1 MMNNYL
7 LITGGSQGIGK
18 SIIALFLKHHWKV
31 SNLSRHP
38 CPLATVTNIR
48 LDLTQRDPWDFTLL
62 KDSLHDAGKICL
74 VHNAAVCPTD
84 TVQTLDDNQLRHTL
98 ELNVVAPARLNTHI
112 LPLMPKGSSIIYIG
126 STLSEIGVANTA
138 SYVTSKH
145 AIAGL
150 MKATCQDLDNTG
162 IHTCC
167 ICPGFT
173 ETTLLRERMEKNPN
187 LSDTIKNS
195 ITARR
200 FLQPDEI
207 ANFVWFCAHNP
218 SINGAV
224 LHANLGMRNR

>member
-31 SNLSRHP
+31 INLSRHP

-62 KDSLHDAGKICL
+62 KDSLQDAEKICL

-112 LPLMPKGSSIIYIG
+112 LPLMRQGSSIIYIG

-173 ETTLLRERMEKNPN
+173 ETTLLCERMEKNPN